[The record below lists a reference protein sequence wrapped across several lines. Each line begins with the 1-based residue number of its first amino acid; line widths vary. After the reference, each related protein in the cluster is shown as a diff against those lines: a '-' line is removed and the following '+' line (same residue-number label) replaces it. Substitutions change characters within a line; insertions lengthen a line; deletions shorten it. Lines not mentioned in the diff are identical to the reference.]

1 MHGSISGR
9 TLPFPMALA
18 SEDRELDCLPT
29 LPSEREM
36 RRARLV
42 GYLARRRM
50 RYQLLH
56 IALGLAGWGLIGVS
70 VWGIARLAD

>member
-18 SEDRELDCLPT
+18 TEDREADCLPT
-29 LPSEREM
+29 LPSAREL

-50 RYQLLH
+50 HYQLLH

-70 VWGIARLAD
+70 VWGLTRITD